1 MKKIAF
7 VWAILILQLSLSYAQ
22 SNRDSLF
29 TTIGHSVQIES
40 GILNQTKKVFIHLP
54 FKFDKSKEYPLV
66 VLADVMAFKPL
77 SSITE
82 IMAYNRTIPFC
93 IVVCAVPTNVQNDY
107 SPIIDDTSDAI
118 NGGKTMEFYE
128 KELFPYLASKYKISK
143 KIIWGQNYSGMFTT
157 FILLSRPGLFDG
169 YLSDVPRLDLLKKE
183 IEHQNCFA
191 NLGNDTAFYQVSWTT
206 LKDKPAGMNN
216 LLKKLESDAPNNLK
230 WSYTEE
236 SDSIMITHILTNY
249 TYGLKAFFREME

>member
-7 VWAILILQLSLSYAQ
+7 VWAIFILSLSLSYAQ
-22 SNRDSLF
+22 NNRDTLF
-29 TTIGHSVQIES
+29 TQIGHSVQIES

-93 IVVCAVPTNVQNDY
+93 IVVCAVPTNAQNDY

-118 NGGKTMEFYE
+118 NGGKTMAFYE
-128 KELFPYLASKYKISK
+128 KELFPYLTSKYNISK

-183 IEHQNCFA
+183 IERKNCFV
-191 NLGNDTAFYQVSWTT
+191 NLGNDTVFYQVSWTT
-206 LKDKPAGMNN
+206 SKDKPAGMNN
-216 LLKKLESDAPNNLK
+216 LLKELESDAPDNLK
-230 WSYTEE
+230 WTYTAE